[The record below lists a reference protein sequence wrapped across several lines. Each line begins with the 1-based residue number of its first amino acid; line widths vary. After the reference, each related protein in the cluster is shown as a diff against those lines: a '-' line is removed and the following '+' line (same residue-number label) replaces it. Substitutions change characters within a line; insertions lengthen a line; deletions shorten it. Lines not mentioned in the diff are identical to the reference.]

1 MKKRVFIDMDGT
13 LYRFHDHILDE
24 SGHVQIEKMY
34 ELDFFVKLES
44 FENMKEAINLLH
56 SVDKEE
62 IEIFILSSADT
73 KEVVHQ
79 KNICIDRDFP
89 FIDEE
94 HRLFPKTWESKTDK
108 IPEGIYVG
116 DILIDDYNVNLEQWK
131 DKGGTSIKFVN
142 NINHQGK
149 GRYGGDVGKLW
160 EHEILRYDMK
170 PKEIVLNIEEI
181 IGIQRDRFLFRF
193 PDEEINKT
201 IMEKVSSVFN
211 EWNLCEHNGSV
222 YMVYTGDLEEN
233 IIFDYQWMIKNID
246 LETIENGC
254 YSSYVEALN
263 YWIDDI
269 SNDIKDL
276 GVWDEDKGHDFYLS
290 VEQIEYCGLKEQYQ
304 EAKDY
309 VLEMFEEDLDE
320 IDK

>member
-1 MKKRVFIDMDGT
+1 
-13 LYRFHDHILDE
+13 
-24 SGHVQIEKMY
+24 
-34 ELDFFVKLES
+34 
-44 FENMKEAINLLH
+44 
-56 SVDKEE
+56 
-62 IEIFILSSADT
+62 
-73 KEVVHQ
+73 
-79 KNICIDRDFP
+79 
-89 FIDEE
+89 
-94 HRLFPKTWESKTDK
+94 
-108 IPEGIYVG
+108 
-116 DILIDDYNVNLEQWK
+116 
-131 DKGGTSIKFVN
+131 
-142 NINHQGK
+142 
-149 GRYGGDVGKLW
+149 
-160 EHEILRYDMK
+160 
-170 PKEIVLNIEEI
+170 
-181 IGIQRDRFLFRF
+181 
-193 PDEEINKT
+193 
-201 IMEKVSSVFN
+201 MEKVISVFN

-254 YSSYVEALN
+254 YSSYAEALN

>member
-233 IIFDYQWMIKNID
+233 IILDYQWMIKNID

-254 YSSYVEALN
+254 YSSYAEALN
-263 YWIDDI
+263 YLIDDI

-290 VEQIEYCGLKEQYQ
+290 VEQIEYCGLEEQYQ

>member
-13 LYRFHDHILDE
+13 LYRFHDHIVDE

-34 ELDFFVKLES
+34 EPDFFIKLDP
-44 FENMKEAINLLH
+44 FENMKDAINLLY

-62 IEIFILSSADT
+62 VEIFVLSSADI
-73 KEVVHQ
+73 KEVVEQ
-79 KNICIDRDFP
+79 KNYCLDRDFP

-94 HRLFPKTWESKTDK
+94 HRLFPKTWESKTEK
-108 IPEGIYVG
+108 IPEGIRVG

-131 DKGGTSIKFVN
+131 DKGGASIKFVN

-149 GRYGGDVGKLW
+149 GRYGGDVGNLW

-170 PKEIVLNIEEI
+170 PKDIVLNLEEI

-193 PDEEINKT
+193 PDEEKNKG

-211 EWNLCEHNGSV
+211 EWNLCEHDSKV
-222 YMVYTGDLEEN
+222 YLVFTGDLEES
-233 IIFDYQWMIKNID
+233 ITFDYEWMIKNMD
-246 LETIENGC
+246 AETIEDGC
-254 YSSYVEALN
+254 FSSYAEALYN
-263 YWIDDI
+263 WIDSVIQDI
-269 SNDIKDL
+269 RDL
-276 GVWDEDKGHDFYLS
+276 GVWNEEKGHDFYLS
-290 VEQIEYCGLKEQYQ
+290 VEEIEYCGLKEIYQ
-304 EAKDY
+304 DEKDND
-309 VLEMFEEDLDE
+309 LEMMEEMDE